1 MLFLIKS
8 IDKVRN
14 MYIIRDSHSRSIVKA
29 LSWRILATIIT
40 ASVVLT
46 ITGKLRLAAEIGLID
61 TFIKLGIY
69 YLHERIWN
77 RVPYGQV
84 KPPEYTI

>member
-1 MLFLIKS
+1 MI
-8 IDKVRN
+8 N
-14 MYIIRDSHSRSIVKA
+14 MNTLKDSHFRSLVKA
-29 LSWRILATIIT
+29 LSWRILGTVITATVALIIT
-40 ASVVLT
+40 GEV
-46 ITGKLRLAAEIGLID
+46 RLAAEIGLID
-61 TFIKLGIY
+61 ALVKLGIY

>member
-1 MLFLIKS
+1 MKLS
-8 IDKVRN
+8 
-14 MYIIRDSHSRSIVKA
+14 RDSHSRSIVKA
-29 LSWRILATIIT
+29 LSWRILATVIT
-40 ASVVLT
+40 ASVVL
-46 ITGKLRLAAEIGLID
+46 IVTGEIRLAAEIGLID
-61 TFIKLGIY
+61 TFVKFGIY

>member
-1 MLFLIKS
+1 MKLS
-8 IDKVRN
+8 
-14 MYIIRDSHSRSIVKA
+14 RDSHSRSIVKT

-40 ASVVLT
+40 ASVVLI

-61 TFIKLGIY
+61 TLIKLVIY

-77 RVPYGQV
+77 RVQYGQV